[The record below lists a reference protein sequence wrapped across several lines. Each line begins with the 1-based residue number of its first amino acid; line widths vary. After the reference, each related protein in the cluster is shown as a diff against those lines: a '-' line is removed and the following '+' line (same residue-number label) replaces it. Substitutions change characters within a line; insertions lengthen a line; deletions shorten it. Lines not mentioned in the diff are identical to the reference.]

1 MDARSDGKKKA
12 SPASILPDGLAGPEV
27 LLGEASLTARLPAGR
42 IDIRNLEPRPG
53 GTFPMKRIALLLLC
67 AGVTV
72 SSPRAAQAAGL
83 PQEVQAVLRT
93 RCVECHGGKAVKG
106 RLNLTTPAGLA
117 RGGRSGA
124 TVRPGQ
130 PDASLLW
137 KKLRDEEMPPEAP
150 LPAAERQ
157 VLRQWIAS
165 GAPGLPADAGPHWA
179 FVPPRRP
186 AVPAATQP
194 GLRNAVDRFIAA
206 ALDEKKLALAPE
218 ADRLTLLRRVAF
230 DLTGLPPSAE
240 EMAAFGA
247 EDSPDAYERMVERYL
262 ASPHY
267 GERWGKFWLDTAG
280 YADSNGYFNAD
291 TDRPLA
297 YKYRDYVIRSFNSD
311 KPFDRF
317 VREQIA
323 GDEMAGYTPGADV
336 TPAMADL
343 LIATHFLRNAPDG
356 SGESDG
362 NPDEVRTDRMTV
374 LEGNLQVAMNCLL
387 GVTIQCARCHEHK
400 FEPITHEEYYRL
412 QAILYPVY
420 CPDRWVKPNERTV
433 AVATRHEREEHRQ
446 RSERVDRAV
455 RALQEGLTIQAGP
468 YREQVVEER
477 LAGLDAAIR
486 TAILAAVRAPNDK
499 VTPEQQALLKKHVE
513 PLKIS
518 DDDLAR
524 RFPEYAALREQVR
537 KAVAVREKERP
548 APLEK
553 LAVVAE
559 VALPPPAHHLLLRGQ
574 HNKPGKEVQP
584 GVPAAFCTPANT
596 YAIAPQNP
604 QKPAGTGRRA
614 AFARW
619 VTSSENPLFARVFVN
634 RVWQHHFGK
643 GLVGTPDNFG
653 LSGARPSHPELLDF
667 LAVEFI
673 DSGRSVKH
681 LHRLILSSATYRQT
695 SASPAKTRLVDP
707 DNRLLGRFPLR
718 RLDAEALRDA
728 MLAVSGELDRRPGG
742 PYVPTHRTAEGNVEV
757 DEKHAGARR
766 RSVYLQQ
773 RRTQVATFLE
783 LFDAPSIAVT
793 CSARNTST
801 VPLQALALLNA
812 DFTRLRAAAFA
823 RRLLR
828 EAPAGGRLALA
839 FRLACGREPRD
850 GERAAAERFLDRQR
864 QLYRSAGGPS
874 ADDKAW
880 TDLCQMLLAS
890 NAFLYV
896 E

>member
-1 MDARSDGKKKA
+1 
-12 SPASILPDGLAGPEV
+12 
-27 LLGEASLTARLPAGR
+27 
-42 IDIRNLEPRPG
+42 
-53 GTFPMKRIALLLLC
+53 MKRIALLLL
-67 AGVTV
+67 ATGL
-72 SSPRAAQAAGL
+72 AAPPALAEPAGL
-83 PQEVQAVLRT
+83 PREVQVILQT

-106 RLNLTTPAGLA
+106 RLTLATPAGLA

-124 TVRPGQ
+124 AVRPGQ

-137 KKLRDEEMPPEAP
+137 KKVRDEEMPPEAP
-150 LPAAERQ
+150 LPSAERQ
-157 VLRQWIAS
+157 VLQKWIAS
-165 GAPGLPADAGPHWA
+165 GAPGLPAGAAGPHWA

-186 AVPAATQP
+186 AVPAARP
-194 GLRNAVDRFIAA
+194 GLRNAVDAFIAL
-206 ALDEKKLALAPE
+206 ALDEKKLPLAPE

-230 DLTGLPPSAE
+230 DLTGLPPTPE
-240 EMAAFGA
+240 EIAAFGA
-247 EDSPDAYERMVERYL
+247 DNSPGAYERMVEHFL

-267 GERWGKFWLDTAG
+267 GERWGKFWLDAAG

-291 TDRPLA
+291 SDRPLA
-297 YKYRDYVIRSFNSD
+297 YRYRDYVIRSFNSD

-323 GDEMAGYTPGADV
+323 GDEMAGYVPGGDV
-336 TPAMADL
+336 TPGTAEL
-343 LIATHFLRNAPDG
+343 LTATHFLRNAPDG

-387 GVTIQCARCHEHK
+387 GITIQCTRCHEHK
-400 FEPITHEEYYRL
+400 FEPIAHDEYYRL

-433 AVATRHEREEHRQ
+433 TVATRQEREEHR
-446 RSERVDRAV
+446 RRTERVDRQV
-455 RALQEGLTIQAGP
+455 QALQAGLATQAGP
-468 YREQVVEER
+468 YRELLIEER
-477 LAGLDAAIR
+477 LAGLDAAAR
-486 TAILAAVRAPNDK
+486 EAVLAAVRTPK
-499 VTPEQQALLKKHVE
+499 EKLSPEQQALLKMHVE
-513 PLKIS
+513 PLTVS
-518 DDDLAR
+518 DDDVAR

-537 KAVAVREKERP
+537 KAVAAAEKGRP

-553 LAVVAE
+553 LAVVTE
-559 VALPPPAHHLLLRGQ
+559 VALPPPAHHLLVRGQ

-584 GVPAAFCTPANT
+584 GVPAAFCTPANAYT
-596 YAIAPQNP
+596 PAAPP
-604 QKPAGTGRRA
+604 GAAGTGRRT

-619 VTSSENPLFARVFVN
+619 VTSAENPLFARVFVN
-634 RVWQHHFGK
+634 RVWQHHFGT
-643 GLVGTPDNFG
+643 GLVATPDNFG
-653 LSGARPSHPELLDF
+653 ISGARPSHPELLDW

-673 DSGRSVKH
+673 DSGWSVKH

-695 SASPAKTRLVDP
+695 SSVPEKARAADP
-707 DNRLLGRFPLR
+707 DNRLLGRYPLR

-742 PYVPTHRTAEGNVEV
+742 PYVPTQRTAEGNVEV
-757 DEKHAGARR
+757 DEKNAGARR

-783 LFDAPSIAVT
+783 LFDGPSIAVT
-793 CSARNTST
+793 CGARSTST

-823 RRLLR
+823 RRLAG
-828 EAPAGGRLALA
+828 EAPAGDRLALA
-839 FRLACGREPRD
+839 FRLACGRDPRD
-850 GERAAAERFLDRQR
+850 GERAAAGRFLDKQR
-864 QLYRSAGGPS
+864 QTYRSAGGPP
-874 ADDKAW
+874 AEDRAW
-880 TDLCQMLLAS
+880 ADLCQMLLAS